1 MDQYSSDQEDE
12 DEGASATTSAKGAT
26 NVVVT
31 LSKLPWDPMTSTDWD
46 KEKHTRDAI
55 IRVKG

>member
-12 DEGASATTSAKGAT
+12 DEGASPTTSAKGA
-26 NVVVT
+26 VVA
-31 LSKLPWDPMTSTDWD
+31 LPWDPITSTDWD

-55 IRVKG
+55 VRVKG